1 MGEQGGL
8 LAECIAADGTCV
20 RTPFGVDGLVLVE
33 IVLTGEKLSARGT
46 GMGTD
51 FQVDGADV
59 AAQCDVRAKGFG
71 AGVAFERAFVRV
83 NANVIGQGS
92 GIGHLPVTM

>member
-1 MGEQGGL
+1 M
-8 LAECIAADGTCV
+8 
-20 RTPFGVDGLVLVE
+20 
-33 IVLTGEKLSARGT
+33 
-46 GMGTD
+46 
-51 FQVDGADV
+51 

-92 GIGHLPVTM
+92 GIGHLPVTILATVRSETHRTDWIGGIRNEDLETHNGKDELIGSYLLG